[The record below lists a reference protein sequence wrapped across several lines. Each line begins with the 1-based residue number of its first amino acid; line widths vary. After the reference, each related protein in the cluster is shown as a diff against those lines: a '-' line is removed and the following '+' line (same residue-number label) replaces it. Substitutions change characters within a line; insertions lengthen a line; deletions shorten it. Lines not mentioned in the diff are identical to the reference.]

1 MIEYFLIGA
10 MIIFQIA
17 DILTLAAAAADI
29 DITAVFTRFFL
40 QSPSSGRLKD
50 ISQQSLWKI

>member
-1 MIEYFLIGA
+1 MIEYFLISA

-29 DITAVFTRFFL
+29 DIAAVFTRFFPAV
-40 QSPSSGRLKD
+40 SVIRKA
-50 ISQQSLWKI
+50 